1 MNNSKM
7 TNFIIAAVLILFAA
21 FSRLI
26 PHPMNFAPVAAIAL
40 FAGVYMDKKF
50 AFIIPIAAMLLS
62 DIFLGFYAGIEW
74 VYGSFVV
81 VALIG
86 LWLKKRVENKSGA
99 GKAGYI
105 FASTLVASVLFF
117 LLTNFG
123 VWTSGMMYEMSLK
136 GLAECYIMAIPFFRN
151 SLAGD
156 LFYSAALFGIYEA
169 VTRLAGT
176 SAVLKEAKI
185 RK

>member
-40 FAGVYMDKKF
+40 FAAVYMDKKY
-50 AFIIPIAAMLLS
+50 AFILPIAAMLLS
-62 DIFLGFYAGIEW
+62 DLFIGFYAGIEW
-74 VYGSFVV
+74 VYGAFAL

-86 LWLKKRVENKSGA
+86 LWLKKRVETKQGLS
-99 GKAGYI
+99 KAGYI
-105 FASTLVASVLFF
+105 AGGTLVSSIVFF
-117 LLTNFG
+117 AVTNFG
-123 VWTSGMMYEMSLK
+123 VWLSGMMYEMNLK
-136 GLAECYIMAIPFFRN
+136 GFIECYTMAIPFFRN
-151 SLAGD
+151 SLGGD
-156 LFYSAALFGIYEA
+156 LFYTAAMFGVYEL
-169 VTRLAGT
+169 VTRVART
-176 SAVLKEAKI
+176 AELKEAKI

>member
-26 PHPMNFAPVAAIAL
+26 PHPMNFAPIAAIAL
-40 FAGVYMDKKF
+40 FAAVYMDKKY
-50 AFIIPIAAMLLS
+50 AFILPIAAMLLS
-62 DIFLGFYAGIEW
+62 DLFIGFYAGIEW
-74 VYGSFVV
+74 VYGAFAL

-86 LWLKKRVENKSGA
+86 LWLKKRVESKKGLS
-99 GKAGYI
+99 KAGYI
-105 FASTLVASVLFF
+105 AGTTLVSSVVFF
-117 LLTNFG
+117 AVTNFG
-123 VWTSGMMYEMSLK
+123 VWISGMFYEMSLK
-136 GLAECYIMAIPFFRN
+136 GLIECYTMAIPFFRN

-156 LFYSAALFGIYEA
+156 MFYVTAMFGIYGIVIRYFSNPE
-169 VTRLAGT
+169 
-176 SAVLKEAKI
+176 LKEAKI